1 MPRVDSLD
9 GLERAAAGFE
19 VSDLGLVI
27 EPRALEAARRSLE
40 ESGLLLLG
48 EVHGVGENPLLIRAL
63 MQALGLTSLALE
75 WPEDLAPV
83 IGAFVA
89 GGALADH
96 PLLWLGDGRITA
108 GHLAVLRERAAA
120 GPLSVCLFDGTA
132 GAGWSW
138 SRRDEAMAGRILAA
152 AGDPGMLVVAGNAH
166 TPTVLTD
173 LGVPLGARLSGQRP
187 GVREIRVSYGGGGR
201 FYSMRPREFPG
212 AGGGD
217 GRVRLCE
224 QQDSLVLEL
233 PAATEAIVPQR
244 RLAMARALVALY
256 MKRS

>member
-1 MPRVDSLD
+1 MPRVDSLE

-19 VSDLGLVI
+19 VGDLALVI

-48 EVHGVGENPLLIRAL
+48 EFHGVGENPLLIRAL
-63 MQALGLTSLALE
+63 MQALGLTALALE
-75 WPEDLAPV
+75 WPEELSPV

-120 GPLSVCLFDGTA
+120 GPLALCLFDGTV
-132 GAGWSW
+132 GVGWNW

-152 AGDPGMLVVAGNAH
+152 AGDTGLLVVAGNAH
-166 TPTVLTD
+166 TPTVPTN
-173 LGVPLGARLSGQRP
+173 LGIPLGARLSAQRP
-187 GVREIRVSYGGGGR
+187 GVRDIRVSYGSGR
-201 FYSMRPREFPG
+201 FYNMRSRQFPG
-212 AGGGD
+212 TGD
-217 GRVRLCE
+217 GDGPVCLRE
-224 QQDSLVLEL
+224 QQESLILDL

-244 RLAMARALVALY
+244 SLAMPRALVTRY
-256 MKRS
+256 MKRA